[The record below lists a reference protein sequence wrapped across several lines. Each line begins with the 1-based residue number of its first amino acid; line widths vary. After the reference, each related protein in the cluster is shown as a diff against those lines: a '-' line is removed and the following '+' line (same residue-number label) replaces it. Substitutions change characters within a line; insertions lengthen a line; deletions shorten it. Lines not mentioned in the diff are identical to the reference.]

1 MSSIVSTE
9 LDSSVM
15 SKWYRETITP
25 YCEQQAPCGQSPQTV
40 FPFAAP
46 QLPSIVSPPF
56 AGVLDGVLDG
66 VLNGKP
72 GTETC
77 VPDTTKDVVDD
88 VVAPSED
95 KDDGDGDRVAGF
107 GNDDGEDDDG
117 ALTADEMLRELE
129 VAGKE
134 ELVVA
139 VLKLKG
145 LKSEEFA
152 IEFMKLVGKI
162 EIELLIPTIEGIL
175 RDEVADWDEEPELNI
190 EGVTTLD
197 GVLIAFEVLDEDK
210 PVVDVTEVEVLET
223 DELTIV
229 LMELVAEVE
238 IELPLLAIGGGMEDK
253 IVDWEEGVEPGAPV
267 LWADTTFVD
276 KDRPLLERT
285 DAEAVKGAS

>member
-1 MSSIVSTE
+1 M
-9 LDSSVM
+9 
-15 SKWYRETITP
+15 
-25 YCEQQAPCGQSPQTV
+25 
-40 FPFAAP
+40 FPFAGP

-56 AGVLDGVLDG
+56 AGVLDGILEG
-66 VLNGKP
+66 VLNGEP

-88 VVAPSED
+88 VVAPSEGN
-95 KDDGDGDRVAGF
+95 DGDGGRVAGI

-129 VAGKE
+129 VASKE

-139 VLKLKG
+139 VLELKG
-145 LKSEEFA
+145 LKELA
-152 IEFMKLVGKI
+152 MVFMKLVGKI
-162 EIELLIPTIEGIL
+162 EIELLLPTSEGIL
-175 RDEVADWDEEPELNI
+175 RDEVADWDEEPELTI
-190 EGVTTLD
+190 EGVMTLD
-197 GVLIAFEVLDEDK
+197 GVLIAFEELDEDE

-223 DELTIV
+223 DELINV

-238 IELPLLAIGGGMEDK
+238 IELPLLTIGGGMKDK

-267 LWADTTFVD
+267 LWADATLVD

-285 DAEAVKGAS
+285 DEEEVKGAS